1 MKNPPESVRIDK
13 WLWAARFFKTRSL
26 AQQQVEGGKVHVNGQ
41 RVKASKQVKPGM
53 TIVLRQGYDERTLTV
68 TALSEKRGSAGDAAE
83 LYEETAESLGRREA
97 TAAQR
102 RADALS
108 RPDPGQRPDKRAR
121 RALQQL
127 RTRTTPEE

>member
-1 MKNPPESVRIDK
+1 LKNPPESVRIDK

>member
-1 MKNPPESVRIDK
+1 MNGKTEGVRIDK

-41 RVKASKQVKPGM
+41 RVKASKLVQPGM
-53 TIVLRQGYDERTLTV
+53 TIVLRQGHDERTVVV
-68 TALSEKRGSAGDAAE
+68 TGLRERRGSATDAAQ
-83 LYEETAESLGRREA
+83 LYEETPESLAKREA

-108 RPDPGQRPDKRAR
+108 QPDFGRRPDKKSR
-121 RALQQL
+121 RALQQFKN
-127 RTRTTPEE
+127 RPFSEE